1 MRLVKAVTSTLFIGA
16 LTLAS
21 IQPVMADEAAA
32 KKHLALQ
39 MYTLR
44 NVGTLEQQFAM
55 AQTSGFSAVELVGT
69 QDVSAAEMKKLLE
82 KYQLTVASDHIQLAD
97 LRSNAAEIIAFNK
110 AIGNKVLVV
119 PYLQIPDRPESAAG
133 WKKLAHELDALG
145 SQVRK
150 QGMVLAYHNHDFEL
164 KKYDGKTALEIL
176 FDNSAPENL
185 KVELDVAWV
194 SRGGQDPVRLLKKY
208 HGRIHAIHAKDNA
221 GIGIRNDEMNF
232 APAGEGLLA
241 WNEVLPAAVKAD
253 TRWFIVEHDLPK
265 DPQSVIRQANHY
277 LVDALSPLEK

>member
-1 MRLVKAVTSTLFIGA
+1 MKLVKAVTSTLFISA
-16 LTLAS
+16 LTLGA
-21 IQPVMADEAAA
+21 IHPVQADETAA

-44 NVGTLEQQFAM
+44 NVGTLEEQFAV
-55 AQTSGFSAVELVGT
+55 AQASGFSAVELVGT
-69 QDVSAAEMKKLLE
+69 QGVSATEMKTLLE
-82 KYQLTVASDHIQLAD
+82 KYQLKVTSDHVQLAE
-97 LRSNAAEIIAFNK
+97 LRSNAAEIITFNK
-110 AIGNKVLVV
+110 AVGNKVLVV
-119 PYLQIPDRPESAAG
+119 PYLQIPDRPDSAAG
-133 WKKLAHELDALG
+133 WKTLAHELDALG

-176 FDNSAPENL
+176 FDNSAPANL
-185 KVELDVAWV
+185 QMELDVAWV

-208 HGRIHAIHAKDNA
+208 QGRVYAIHAKDNA

-265 DPQSVIRQANHY
+265 DPQSIIRQANQY
-277 LVDALSPLEK
+277 LVGALSPLEK